1 MAATEPSLLLAA
13 LDWILRPPG
22 AVIAVAAGAG
32 LWATFR
38 VNKSRKTDAA
48 LDREQREAIADKD
61 RDQRAKDAALDRA
74 DRKADRELHGA
85 ENRVTM
91 QALTELLRRTQ
102 PLSPPGTD
110 TSPGASEDRQAEQGQ
125 DQGSTGQPSPV

>member
-1 MAATEPSLLLAA
+1 MAAPEPSLLVAA
-13 LDWILRPPG
+13 LDWIFRPPG

-38 VNKSRKTDAA
+38 VNKSRKTDTA
-48 LDREQREAIADKD
+48 LDRKQREAIADKD

-74 DRKADRELHGA
+74 DRKADRERDAA

-91 QALTELLRRTQ
+91 QALAELLRHTQ
-102 PLSPPGTD
+102 PASPPGAHE
-110 TSPGASEDRQAEQGQ
+110 GKQADQGQ
-125 DQGSTGQPSPV
+125 GKAVNPNI